1 MLLGEYGKAEE
12 SLKKALKLAEEAKDQ
27 SLICQIYLKLA
38 RLYITM
44 GNFKKAEDFAKKA
57 LKIAEEL
64 KNEFLIKEAKDLLER
79 IRNG

>member
-1 MLLGEYGKAEE
+1 MAEDDLNLLCRAYMHFVW
-12 SLKKALKLAEEAKDQ
+12 
-27 SLICQIYLKLA
+27 
-38 RLYITM
+38 LYMIT

-79 IRNG
+79 IRND